1 MVARAVE
8 RQGGTKVADSV
19 SFGPFVFYRVSRTL
33 ARDGSPVSLGTRAA
47 AILEALLDGH
57 GAAVGKDR
65 LIEAGWPGLVV
76 EEGNLSVQIAGLRKA
91 LRARADGPDWI
102 ATVPRV
108 GYRLVH
114 NAEPSQGQ
122 AGQLPSVA
130 VLPFQNLSG
139 DPEQDYFADGMV
151 EDIITALSRFRSFA
165 VVARNSSFV
174 YKGRAVDVRQVAR
187 DLGVRYVL
195 EGSVRRAGKALRIS
209 AQLVEGS
216 TGTHLWA
223 RTFDGG
229 VDDVFEFQDRLA
241 ESIVGTV
248 EPHMQLAEIERS
260 RRERPEGIEAYDFY
274 LRAVAK
280 FRTMTAGD
288 VAAAYS
294 LAERGIEAD
303 PEYAPGYFMAARA
316 LSWRIAMGWPA
327 LTDDDRGRCIELTHQ
342 AMAKAA
348 GDPPILASCA
358 TILLHLTPEHAR
370 EMLTVN
376 RAVEANPNNIDVLI
390 VAGIANLH
398 CGSAQEALTLCQR
411 ALRLA
416 PGDPTAHH
424 AMATMAH
431 AYMILENYDAALEW
445 GERSLAVNDRN
456 DSAYWMTIAAN
467 AKLGRL
473 DEAMRRLAIFRAL
486 SPNVTISSIR
496 AGQPSG
502 DQHSMAAIFDGL
514 RLAGLPEA

>member
-1 MVARAVE
+1 M
-8 RQGGTKVADSV
+8 TDSV
-19 SFGPFVFYRVSRTL
+19 SFGPFVFDRIGRTL
-33 ARDGSPVSLGTRAA
+33 KRGGEHVPLGTRAA
-47 AILEALLDGH
+47 AILEALLDGN

-65 LIEAGWPGLVV
+65 LIESGWPGVIV

-91 LRARADGPDWI
+91 LQSRSDGLDWI
-102 ATVPRV
+102 ATVPRM
-108 GYRLVH
+108 GYRLVR
-114 NAEPSQGQ
+114 NAERSQHT
-122 AGQLPSVA
+122 AGLLPSVA
-130 VLPFQNLSG
+130 VMPFQNLSG

-174 YKGRAVDVRQVAR
+174 YKGRVVDVRQIAT
-187 DLGVRYVL
+187 DLDVRYVL
-195 EGSVRRAGKALRIS
+195 EGSVRRAGGVLRIS
-209 AQLVEGS
+209 AQLIEGS
-216 TGTHLWA
+216 TGTNLWA
-223 RTFDGG
+223 QSFDGG
-229 VDDVFEFQDRLA
+229 VNDVFEFQDRLA

-248 EPHMQLAEIERS
+248 EPRIQIAEIERS
-260 RRERPEGIEAYDFY
+260 RRERPDGIEAYDLY

-280 FRTMTAGD
+280 FRAMTAAD

-294 LAERGIEAD
+294 LAERAMEAD
-303 PEYAPGYFMAARA
+303 PDYAPGYFIGARA
-316 LSWRIAMGWPA
+316 LSWGIAMGWPA
-327 LTDDDRGRCIELTHQ
+327 LTVDDRGHCVWLAQQ
-342 AMAKAA
+342 AMVKAA
-348 GDPPILASCA
+348 GDPPIAAACA

-370 EMLTVN
+370 EMLTVT

-398 CGSAQEALTLCQR
+398 CGSANETLALCQR
-411 ALRLA
+411 AMKLA

-431 AYMILENYDAALEW
+431 AYMVLDNFEGALEW

-456 DSAYWMTIAAN
+456 DSAFWMTIAAN

-473 DEAMRRLAIFRAL
+473 VEARRRLEIFRAL
-486 SPNVTISSIR
+486 SPNVTIASIK

-502 DQHSMAAIFDGL
+502 DQQSMTNILDGL
-514 RLAGLPEA
+514 RLAGLAEA